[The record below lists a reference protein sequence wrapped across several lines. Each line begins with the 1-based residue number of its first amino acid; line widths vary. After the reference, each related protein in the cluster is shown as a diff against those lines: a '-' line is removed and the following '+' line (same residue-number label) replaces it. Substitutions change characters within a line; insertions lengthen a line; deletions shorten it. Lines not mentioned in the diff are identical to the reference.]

1 MDLDSVEPAF
11 AKKEFLAVLIAG
23 FGNELL
29 PLTSNNGDEPS
40 PKALLPVANK
50 PLIEYVLSW
59 LEQAGVKDVLLICP
73 DAHQSALHHHINSD
87 ISPSALNV
95 DLLPYNETLE
105 SPEGTASLLRHFAS
119 RITEDFVLVP
129 CDFIPPP
136 SLPLSALLNKF
147 RIESTTNDAIVS
159 TCWVPAYVPEKGVL
173 LDEWGP
179 VPAPP
184 AIVWD
189 PATHALLHVD
199 TPDDLDSNSEEF
211 ELKMDLLSQY
221 PRTKLSS
228 SFQDSHVY
236 VCQRRVL
243 ELLKEKKKLDSF
255 REDFIPWLCKLQYQ
269 PIKRRKYARI
279 FADAPRTQMLALKH
293 STLSSES
300 RSSKAPQP
308 HDDGEE
314 PAREP
319 TFKVSISIHE
329 PTDSLALRI
338 NNVYTFLEANRALL
352 SSTTYSLPS
361 DSKDRSL
368 IDHKVQISSDSIVGD
383 STQIAER
390 TIIKRSVI
398 GRHCVI
404 GKGVKIS
411 GCILFDHCVVEDGAK
426 LDGSILGKNTKVG
439 SKAEMTR
446 CISCP
451 GFEVNGGDT
460 LKGEKLDISDW
471 TADQSVPADSSDDDD
486 ESSDEEDP

>member
-87 ISPSALNV
+87 ISPSALN
-95 DLLPYNETLE
+95 TLE

-199 TPDDLDSNSEEF
+199 TPDDLDSNGEEF

-279 FADAPRTQMLALKH
+279 
-293 STLSSES
+293 
-300 RSSKAPQP
+300 
-308 HDDGEE
+308 
-314 PAREP
+314 
-319 TFKVSISIHE
+319 SISIHE

-361 DSKDRSL
+361 DPKDRSL